1 MSTTHD
7 IIGRAL
13 DARTLDGA
21 RVVQRL
27 IEKNVGAR
35 HERPLG
41 DRWNNLGLI
50 TASGSFD
57 HKVLEPVT
65 NMQDAV
71 LERLAAS
78 KFGDLSKVPYR
89 TPREAAADLL
99 AGRDYKD
106 LAGDVSVTFHE
117 AEPPAGATKRITVAF
132 RDHGCGI
139 DATAVG
145 TTIFALGS
153 SHKTKSDW
161 QQGAFGLGGA
171 STFRNAEAVI
181 LVTRRAAEM
190 PDTRDRIVVAVVMWQ
205 SHGKARSAYYLTTS
219 PWNDP
224 GDVAEPWSAPASEFP
239 SFEAGTYL
247 ALISYG
253 VEGFHRARLGD
264 ERSFDTVLDTRLFQP
279 IMPVRFTNA
288 ILRGRNEYLRGLERR
303 LTDNPRTDRR
313 EGQDTLPFHVGDVT
327 YQLPVRFYV
336 FSPPGEAGER
346 RKFVAKDH
354 ATVFT
359 SNGQAHHHW
368 SPAEFRVKT
377 RLNKLYDRIL
387 VVVETDALP
396 IEVRTDFF
404 TPDRSHLLS
413 NDAALRLEN
422 AVAAFLDAWNV
433 LVDING
439 ELIREAVTRSGS
451 TESAVE
457 VARQI
462 SRALKVRGFALNGD
476 GTTGGS
482 SRGSGDGGG
491 RHGGSRKPIDL
502 YSDPTFLEGPEKVVV
517 PDDSTRFVQY
527 TLNAVDNFMPAR
539 GRLEVTC
546 DHPDINS
553 PEITV
558 GELHQGHIRVSIV
571 VPPKATEGVYAL
583 SATLDSWARAAG
595 GIGKTLNWVSE
606 FEVVDDLPGRKG
618 ATGRGGKTGPAEG
631 PLVAVIWS
639 APDEQGSDWHN
650 GMPGHVEDVPAKI
663 LAERPEYAG
672 LASLGGKGVPTIVLN
687 REYGPFK
694 TYISARS
701 RELTSG
707 GVDGAK
713 QRYAVGAGLG
723 LLYLRQQIDARR
735 KKGEKVDESL
745 EVDAKQ
751 AVARSVLTMMPAFD
765 KLASETGIEA

>member
-1 MSTTHD
+1 MSKAHD
-7 IIGRAL
+7 IIKAAL
-13 DARTLDGA
+13 DARTLDDA

-27 IEKNVGAR
+27 IEKHVGAC

-78 KFGDLSKVPYR
+78 KFGDLSKVPYC
-89 TPREAAADLL
+89 TPREAAADLF

-106 LAGDVSVTFHE
+106 LAGDVTVTFHE
-117 AEPPAGATKRITVAF
+117 AEPPASATKKITVAF

-171 STFRNAEAVI
+171 STFRNAEAVV

-190 PDTRDRIVVAVVMWQ
+190 PGTSDRIVVAVVMWQ

-219 PWNDP
+219 SWIDP

-239 SFEAGTYL
+239 KFEAGTYL

-253 VEGFHRARLGD
+253 VEGYHRARLGD

-288 ILRGRNEYLRGLERR
+288 ILRSRNEHLRGLERR
-303 LTDNPRTDRR
+303 LTDNPRKDRR
-313 EGQDTLPFHVGDVT
+313 EGHDTLPFHVGGVT

-354 ATVFT
+354 AMVFT

-413 NDAALRLEN
+413 SDDALRLEN
-422 AVAAFLDAWNV
+422 TVAAFLDAWNE
-433 LVDING
+433 LGDING
-439 ELIREAVTRSGS
+439 ELIREAITRSTS

-462 SRALKVRGFALNGD
+462 SRALKVPGFALSGS
-476 GTTGGS
+476 GTTGG
-482 SRGSGDGGG
+482 GGGGG
-491 RHGGSRKPIDL
+491 RQGGPRKPIDL
-502 YSDPTFLEGPEKVVV
+502 YPDPTFLEGPEKVVV

-527 TLNAVDNFMPAR
+527 TLNAVDGFMPAR

-546 DHPDINS
+546 DHPDINA

-558 GELHQGHIRVSIV
+558 GQLHQGGIRVSIV
-571 VPPKATEGVYAL
+571 VPPKATEGTYTL
-583 SATLDSWARAAG
+583 SATLDSWTRVAG
-595 GIGKTLNWVSE
+595 GIGKTLTWVSE
-606 FEVVDDLPGRKG
+606 FEVVDDLPGRRG
-618 ATGRGGKTGPAEG
+618 AAVKGGKTGSGDG

-639 APDEQGSDWHN
+639 TPDQQGSDWHN
-650 GMPGHVEDVPAKI
+650 GIPGHVEDVPAKT

-672 LASLGGKGVPTIVLN
+672 LASLGDKEVPTIVLN
-687 REYGPFK
+687 SEYRPFK
-694 TYISARS
+694 TYIAARS

-707 GVDGAK
+707 GVEGAK
-713 QRYAVGAGLG
+713 QRYAVGTGLG
-723 LLYLRQQIDARR
+723 LLYLRQQIDGRR
-735 KKGEKVDESL
+735 KKGEKIDESL

-751 AVARSVLTMMPAFD
+751 AVARTAVTMMPAFD
-765 KLASETGIEA
+765 KLASETGVEV